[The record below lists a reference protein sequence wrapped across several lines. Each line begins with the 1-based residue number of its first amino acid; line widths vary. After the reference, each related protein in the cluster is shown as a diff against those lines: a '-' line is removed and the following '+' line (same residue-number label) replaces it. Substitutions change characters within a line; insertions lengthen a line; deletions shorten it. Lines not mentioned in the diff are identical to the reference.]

1 MNLSKSNII
10 FYLFSICIFLVFST
24 DFYGQ
29 NVEEEVEDEQEDS
42 EIVIEKE
49 TDSEDIEDQNIEGIP
64 NLEDNPDELD
74 ELDESIEEIVIT
86 SRKIDQEKKEVN
98 DAITVI
104 SRKEIEQSGAKTL
117 DEILR
122 NKSGLDLV
130 QFGGATQDT
139 RFITRGT
146 NDSHTLVMLDGIPLN
161 EIKTHRF
168 RSLHT
173 IPLRAI
179 ERVEYIRGNQT
190 TLYGPMA
197 SGGVINI
204 ITQKTIRAKDEKKV
218 NLIGEAFYGS
228 HNFHDFGLGLKGQS
242 NEYNFLVFG
251 QYNGSDGF
259 FKPRDGATDN
269 SVVFSGGYQFDP
281 FSKFNIVGF
290 YSQRIMQYRDFV
302 DTGHDSRRKRS
313 QATFGMSYK
322 TVFGDGF
329 YEPILKVIY
338 KNGNE
343 YSNYARFSKGKKSIS
358 ISSIQSDTFI
368 LSLQNNFYLLEGK
381 NIFSIGLEYN
391 RDEFFDSKV
400 DHGKSRNAKTI
411 YVMNQFRV
419 ISGLDFD
426 ASGRVDF
433 TDSTYG
439 WEDKTL
445 FNFKVG
451 LGYRFIDDRRSNFSF
466 LRLRGNISNG
476 KSLPTALQITRK
488 KKDVGILEPEK
499 VFMVD
504 GGLDL
509 YFLRD
514 NIQMELTFF
523 YTKVSDIIARNIERE
538 YLNGAEVK
546 STGLEIETKVN
557 LPIGFLL
564 RGSYTYMD
572 SKRKNFGKD
581 IVTPQYLAS
590 HKFNVSLNWNYFD
603 PWNINI
609 SSFYKGKR
617 PGIFRRTYKDGPKM
631 IKEDLPSH
639 LILNVSTWYQIIPEL
654 KAIARLNNITDQY
667 YEDYLKVPSDKFNW
681 YIGLVF
687 DISV

>member
-1 MNLSKSNII
+1 MNLSKSKII
-10 FYLFSICIFLVFST
+10 FNLFSICIFLVFST
-24 DFYGQ
+24 NFYGQ
-29 NVEEEVEDEQEDS
+29 NVEDEQEDS

-49 TDSEDIEDQNIEGIP
+49 TDSEDIEDQKIEGIP
-64 NLEDNPDELD
+64 NLEDNK
-74 ELDESIEEIVIT
+74 DESIEEIVIT
-86 SRKIDQEKKEVN
+86 SRKIDQEEKEVN

-130 QFGGATQDT
+130 QYGGATQDT
-139 RFITRGT
+139 RILTRGT
-146 NDSHTLVMLDGIPLN
+146 NTGNTLVMLDGIPLN
-161 EIKTHRF
+161 EIVSHRF

-173 IPLRAI
+173 IPLRVI

-204 ITQKTIRAKDEKKV
+204 ITQKTIRAKDETKV

-228 HNFHDFGLGLKGQS
+228 HKFHHFGLGLQGQS
-242 NEYNFLVFG
+242 NEYNFLVFS

-290 YSQRIMQYRDFV
+290 YSQRMMQFRDFV

-313 QATFGMSYK
+313 QATFGMNYR

-329 YEPILKVIY
+329 YEPILKVTY
-338 KNGNE
+338 KNGNV
-343 YSNYARFSKGKKSIS
+343 YSNRASFKKGKKSIRFS
-358 ISSIQSDTFI
+358 LYQSDTFI
-368 LSLQNNFYLLEGK
+368 LNLQNNFYLLEGK

-391 RDEFFDSKV
+391 RDEFFDSRV

-426 ASGRVDF
+426 ASSRVDF

-439 WEDKTL
+439 WEDKTI

-451 LGYRFIDDRRSNFSF
+451 LGYRFIDDLRSNFSF

-476 KSLPTALQITRK
+476 KYLPTISQITKK

-514 NIQMELTFF
+514 KIKMGFTFF
-523 YTKVSDIIARNIERE
+523 YTKLEDIIAKNLEGE
-538 YLNGAEVK
+538 TLNGADVK
-546 STGLEIETKVN
+546 SKGLEIDTKVI

-572 SKRKNFGKD
+572 FQRKNFGKD
-581 IVTPQYLAS
+581 VVTPHYLAR
-590 HKFNVSLNWNYFD
+590 HKFNISLNWNYFD

-617 PGIFRRTYKDGPKM
+617 PGTFSKTYKDGPKK

-639 LILNVSTWYQIIPEL
+639 LILNLSTWYKIIPEL